1 MALVVFGEVVDG
13 ARAAEIGLAWSCV
26 PDAELL
32 DVARSLAGRA
42 AAGPPELVRRMKATI
57 QATDAVTTS
66 EEAVALEVGPQLWSL
81 GQPVFLELLDRLR
94 AQMKKAD
101 R

>member
-1 MALVVFGEVVDG
+1 M
-13 ARAAEIGLAWSCV
+13 

-32 DVARSLAGRA
+32 ATARAVAGRA

-66 EEAVALEVGPQLWSL
+66 EDAVALEVGPQLWSME
-81 GQPVFLELLDRLR
+81 QPAFVELLESLR
-94 AQMKKAD
+94 ARM
-101 R
+101 RSGR